1 MADRE
6 LPQLP
11 PTQDAEENDHDY
23 DILDDQKLAYHAALT
38 PPSVTRMVDY
48 DTIENLQMGLTQSQ
62 YCTPTRGGCLGS
74 WGALRFTIP
83 LSALFSGYSVS
94 LACLYNYPPA
104 VQSLALSNFH
114 HTFQVFASCHIP
126 LPIFQN
132 SLSLAH
138 LLTFNFTFFS
148 RL

>member
-48 DTIENLQMGLTQSQ
+48 DTIENLQMGLAQSQ
-62 YCTPTRGGCLGS
+62 YCTSTRGGCLGCLS
-74 WGALRFTIP
+74 LSCHFQPYFRTISY
-83 LSALFSGYSVS
+83 LSHVSSTPSG
-94 LACLYNYPPA
+94 CTF
-104 VQSLALSNFH
+104 SLALPISIKHFKC
-114 HTFQVFASCHIP
+114 SPHIT
-126 LPIFQN
+126 LLSVQN
-132 SLSLAH
+132 SL
-138 LLTFNFTFFS
+138 
-148 RL
+148 